1 MRATKDLPTNYHHYQ
16 TLDFS
21 KPRTALWLNLAA
33 VPLLFLYGW
42 LFSLIINYLRSV
54 NPSAKGIW
62 GIFTAFSGLGL
73 VALILSI
80 IFMLIFHEA
89 IHGACFWIFT
99 GERPK
104 FALKA
109 AYAYAAAPDWYL
121 PRSQYAVVGLS
132 PFVVISIL
140 AILCAVFLSSSLVPY
155 LIYIATFNAAGALGD
170 MIVVAWVLRQSSSA
184 FVQDKG
190 DLYITFEPDIQ

>member
-1 MRATKDLPTNYHHYQ
+1 MHATKDLLPNYHQYKN
-16 TLDFS
+16 LDFS
-21 KPRTALWLNLAA
+21 SPRTALWLNLAA

-42 LFSLIINYLRSV
+42 LFSLIINFLRSV
-54 NPSAKGIW
+54 NPSARGVW
-62 GIFTAFSGLGL
+62 GLFTAFSGLGL
-73 VALILSI
+73 VALLVSI
-80 IFMLIFHEA
+80 ILMLILHEA

-121 PRSQYAVVGLS
+121 PRNQYAVVGLS
-132 PFVVISIL
+132 PFVVISVLSMI
-140 AILCAVFLSSSLVPY
+140 CAAFLPSSMVPY

-170 MIVVAWVLRQSSSA
+170 MIVVGWVLSQPTSVI
-184 FVQDKG
+184 VQDKG
-190 DLYITFEPDIQ
+190 DRYIIFEPDRP